1 MYTNVSWISPLDPK
15 SLTHRVHYSDGKK
28 ATISVASSA
37 HNLIGT
43 YRRVGIFDYV
53 HVETGRVVQR
63 RNARTVVDGEFRRAT
78 QLEYDRWMHGQ
89 WGYSG
94 NALVYEVYLMS

>member
-1 MYTNVSWISPLDPK
+1 MYANVWISPLNP
-15 SLTHRVHYSDGKK
+15 LTLTQDLHYSDGKK
-28 ATISVASSA
+28 ATATVASVW
-37 HNLIGT
+37 HNLIDT

-53 HVETGRVVQR
+53 HVETGSVEQR
-63 RNARTVVDGEFRRAT
+63 ANAHSAVDGEYRRAT